1 MPTFSLLSA
10 ALGTGVEA
18 VVEANFALSTFPLVV
33 LGGYSLPL
41 SATLGAGALVT
52 LSLKFNTLDCT
63 PEVDP
68 SFFVDDEKEK
78 DPGAGAGATE

>member
-1 MPTFSLLSA
+1 MPTCSLLPTT
-10 ALGTGVEA
+10 LGTGVEA

-52 LSLKFNTLDCT
+52 LSLKVNTLDCT

-68 SFFVDDEKEK
+68 SFFVFVNDEK
-78 DPGAGAGATE
+78 DPGGGTGARG